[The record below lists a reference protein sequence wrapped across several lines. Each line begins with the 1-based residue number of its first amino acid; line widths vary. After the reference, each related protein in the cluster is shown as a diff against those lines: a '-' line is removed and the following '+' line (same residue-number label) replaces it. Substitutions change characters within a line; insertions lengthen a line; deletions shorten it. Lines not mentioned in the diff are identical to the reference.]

1 MNFLSSPRFLPA
13 VLWAD
18 AASALATGALQL
30 AAAPLLS
37 EWLGLSAGLL
47 TASGWVLL
55 AVGAYAAWIAR
66 GPIRRP
72 AVLALVAGNAL
83 WVAGC
88 VELLLTG
95 AAATALGVAWLVV
108 QALAVGVLAEMEWM
122 GLRRAPSTAMA

>member
-1 MNFLSSPRFLPA
+1 MNLVSSPRFLPA

-18 AASALATGALQL
+18 AVSALATGVLQL

-37 EWLGLSAGLL
+37 AWFGLPAGLL

-55 AVGAYAAWIAR
+55 AVAGYAAWTAR
-66 GPIRRP
+66 APIRRP

-83 WVAGC
+83 WVLGC

-95 AAATALGVAWLVV
+95 AAATALGSAWLVI
-108 QALAVGVLAEMEWM
+108 QALAVGVLAELEWI
-122 GLRRAPSTAMA
+122 GLRRTASAAMA

>member
-1 MNFLSSPRFLPA
+1 MNFVSSPRFLPT

-18 AASALATGALQL
+18 AASALATGVLQL
-30 AAAPLLS
+30 AAAPLLA
-37 EWLGLSAGLL
+37 EWFGLSAGLL

-55 AVGAYAAWIAR
+55 AVAAYAAWLAR

-83 WVAGC
+83 WVLGC

-95 AAATALGVAWLVV
+95 AAATAFGVAWLVV
-108 QALAVGVLAEMEWM
+108 QALAVGFLAELEWL
-122 GLRRAPSTAMA
+122 GLRRSSSTAMA